1 MRLAPEVNN
10 FVRSRG
16 YEPREQTWVQKGADV
31 LGKAAM
37 IGGTLVAANALAG
50 GFNPKT
56 AKDLADVAG
65 ALTEGTPTPPPPPT
79 RVGEK
84 GFVRI
89 PTERPV
95 QEVERKPKNVRIP
108 VHTKEN
114 YGNVTPRR
122 DLIAE
127 SEAKAAEII
136 NNQIVKIEKGGQI
149 EDPWIDEAN
158 TRVYSPIS
166 KAVQGSGLVKTPRNE
181 QRGRLRR
188 IVEDAAEN
196 RPVERDILRG
206 GEAATTAAIV
216 KNAADAVNIAK
227 GGEPMGNAVTDLVTK
242 GRGGVKEAI
251 MQKIPPYHALTESVH
266 GGIQNAQNLYEGI
279 RGLGFA
285 PGANVGTVLDWAATQ
300 ASNLPGAANVSEI
313 SGNVLEAMSQVAT
326 NMPIEVFFG
335 VTGAVGGATA
345 MGAARGLNKAGKIS
359 NNLLDQADKTIAQT
373 KQIINK
379 IKGDHAQIDTPR
391 VKDQKSLASQKLAQ
405 TGQDIQGGQSGIGK
419 NTPDLPENSPPPS
432 TTNVGRQ
439 SARRDE
445 LKATLSKSLANLS
458 PEQRDVAIEKM
469 LADESSPLR
478 QQARKEV
485 SRGPFESLKSFT
497 SGLFSGDDD
506 QVDGFSFVRPEQQG
520 PATHLVRRSAEREA
534 NPGYRYKGI
543 RGIST
548 DPETNRTDVYFRA
561 SPKASGGTGTQMRSY
576 YSEDPAVGRRLE
588 YDALD
593 TTQRIGDD
601 SSEYMM
607 SEKDLQAKSFAR
619 AFNKQIREGALLKA
633 VDDEGNTLRSVDS
646 WWER

>member
-65 ALTEGTPTPPPPPT
+65 SLTEGTPTPPPPPT

-136 NNQIVKIEKGGQI
+136 NNQIVKREKGGQI
-149 EDPWIDEAN
+149 EDPWIDEGN

-242 GRGGVKEAI
+242 GMGGVKEAI